1 MLLETDR
8 LILRDITILDAADI
22 FEYAKNQNVG
32 DGAGWKAHK
41 NIEETKSVIEGVL
54 KVDNLAIVY
63 KENNKVIGTIG
74 LSEKLDKIY
83 ELGYSLSED
92 YWHKGL
98 MSEAVKALIDYAFL
112 ELNAYEIDAG
122 VFLDNFR
129 SEKLLLNV
137 GFKYIGIHKKDYLNY
152 DNRYKDCKRFRL
164 LKTDYME
171 G

>member
-1 MLLETDR
+1 MLL
-8 LILRDITILDAADI
+8 
-22 FEYAKNQNVG
+22 
-32 DGAGWKAHK
+32 
-41 NIEETKSVIEGVL
+41 
-54 KVDNLAIVY
+54 

-129 SEKLLLNV
+129 SEILLLNV

-152 DNRYKDCKRFRL
+152 DNNLSLF
-164 LKTDYME
+164 E
-171 G
+171 ESQ